1 MFTAHDADARFRPE
15 VAAAGPVEVQTRVN
29 GWDFDD
35 WGFDAA
41 GVDMAEGA
49 GWARHAAHRGAVA
62 AVWSESESADAAG
75 VTLHDAVCRLLEL
88 DWY

>member
-1 MFTAHDADARFRPE
+1 MFTAHDEDARFRPE
-15 VAAAGPVEVQTRVN
+15 VAAAGPVEVQTRVD

-41 GVDMAEGA
+41 GVDMAEEA
-49 GWARHAAHRGAVA
+49 GWARHAPHGGAV
-62 AVWSESESADAAG
+62 SENESVDAAG